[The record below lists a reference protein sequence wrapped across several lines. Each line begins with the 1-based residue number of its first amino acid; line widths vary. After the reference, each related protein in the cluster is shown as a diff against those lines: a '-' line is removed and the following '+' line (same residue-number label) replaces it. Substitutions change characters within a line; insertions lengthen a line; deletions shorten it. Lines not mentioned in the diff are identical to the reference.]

1 MTNSAS
7 GRTTLISPGTTVRGD
22 ITFTG
27 HLDIEGEVNGSI
39 QAEPGQDAILRV
51 VEGGKV
57 AGEVKV
63 PHAMINGKVEGDIHA
78 TERLEL
84 AERAVVDGDVY
95 YNLIE
100 MAVGAKVNGGLRHT
114 SNVADD
120 LAAKREAKATE
131 TIPNPTPN
139 ATISCSFR
147 KPSGICCLRPPRCF
161 LVENGLYQNGPQGA
175 RRHDSGRSL

>member
-1 MTNSAS
+1 MIKDMIPSQNKGKKRNRKETVVSNSAS
-7 GRTTLISPGTTVRGD
+7 GRTTLISPGTSIRGD

-27 HLDIEGEVNGSI
+27 NLDIEGEVTGCI

-63 PHAMINGKVEGDIHA
+63 PHAMINGNVEGDIHA

-84 AERAVVDGDVY
+84 AESSVVDGDVY

-114 SNVADD
+114 SNVSND
-120 LAAKREAKATE
+120 LAAKREAKAAE
-131 TIPNPTPN
+131 PAPGP
-139 ATISCSFR
+139 IS
-147 KPSGICCLRPPRCF
+147 P
-161 LVENGLYQNGPQGA
+161 
-175 RRHDSGRSL
+175 

>member
-1 MTNSAS
+1 MIGDLINKKKGAAMRNRKEAVVTSSAS
-7 GRTTLISPGTTVRGD
+7 GRTTLISPGTTVKGD

-27 HLDIEGEVNGSI
+27 HLDIEGAVMGSI
-39 QAEPGQDAILRV
+39 QAEPGQEAILRI

-57 AGEVKV
+57 SGEVKV

-120 LAAKREAKATE
+120 LAAKREARAAE
-131 TIPNPTPN
+131 TVPGPT
-139 ATISCSFR
+139 SS
-147 KPSGICCLRPPRCF
+147 
-161 LVENGLYQNGPQGA
+161 
-175 RRHDSGRSL
+175 

>member
-1 MTNSAS
+1 MRNRKEAVVTSSSS

-22 ITFTG
+22 ISFTG
-27 HLDIEGEVNGSI
+27 HLDIEGTVAGSI
-39 QAEPGQDAILRV
+39 QAEPGQEAILRI

-57 AGEVKV
+57 EGEVKV

-100 MAVGAKVNGGLRHT
+100 MAVGANVNGGLRHT

-120 LAAKREAKATE
+120 LAAKREARAAETVPGAT
-131 TIPNPTPN
+131 
-139 ATISCSFR
+139 
-147 KPSGICCLRPPRCF
+147 PS
-161 LVENGLYQNGPQGA
+161 
-175 RRHDSGRSL
+175 